1 MLTLSEFID
10 GFMTT
15 DYIENYLKQE
25 SEKYKHEDG
34 SYMGW
39 DAGKVMNIQEQLQNE
54 LIEIYDSFVDNG
66 ETLDKNVAKEVYD
79 DILNSQYQM
88 FVDKK
93 YEDLF

>member
-25 SEKYKHEDG
+25 SEKYKREDG

-54 LIEIYDSFVDNG
+54 LIEIYDSFVDSG

-79 DILNSQYQM
+79 DILNNQYQM